1 LISFKGYKDTPRTIK
16 MDRDTPK
23 TRKESKKSAKDKASG
38 KDTCYSSKRVRQM
51 EAMAEKNNKK

>member
-1 LISFKGYKDTPRTIK
+1 LISFKGYEFTPRTNK

-51 EAMAEKNNKK
+51 EAMVEKNNKK

>member
-1 LISFKGYKDTPRTIK
+1 

-51 EAMAEKNNKK
+51 EAMAEKNSKK